1 MIETVRLSD
10 RARSQLMTVK
20 RRTGVANWNIICRWA
35 FVLSL
40 KDKSKPALE
49 KIELNGAIE
58 MTWRTFAGS
67 NDKLFLALLMKRLK
81 DDGVALD
88 KETVNDYFKT
98 YLHRGISFLTD
109 SKRKK
114 LIDYIRL
121 ISNETLLG

>member
-10 RARSQLMTVK
+10 RARNQLITVK
-20 RRTGVANWNIICRWA
+20 KRTGVANWNIICRWA
-35 FVLSL
+35 FLISL

-49 KIELNGAIE
+49 KIEFNGAIE
-58 MTWRTFAGS
+58 MTWRTFAGN
-67 NDKLFLALLMKRLK
+67 NDKLFLALLMQRLK
-81 DDGVALD
+81 ADGIALD

-114 LIDYIRL
+114 LIDYI
-121 ISNETLLG
+121 NLLSQ

>member
-49 KIELNGAIE
+49 KIEFNGAIE
-58 MTWRTFAGS
+58 MTWRTFAGV

-88 KETVNDYFKT
+88 KETVNDYFKI

-121 ISNETLLG
+121 MSN